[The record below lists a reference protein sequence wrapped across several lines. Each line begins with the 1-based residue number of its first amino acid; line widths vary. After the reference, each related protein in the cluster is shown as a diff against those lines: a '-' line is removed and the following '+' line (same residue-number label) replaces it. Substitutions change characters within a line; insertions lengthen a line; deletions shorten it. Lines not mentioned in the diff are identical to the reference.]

1 MSLSITV
8 DTDDPTPHYEQLRRQ
23 IAALIESGALEPS
36 TRLPS
41 VRQLAGD
48 LRLAPG
54 TVART
59 YKSLEEAGLVQTR
72 RGGGTT
78 VAALRSRADDRDR
91 RRIDDAAARFVAAA
105 RRLGAHDDEIQS
117 ALTAAL
123 LASGDR

>member
-1 MSLSITV
+1 MNPSITV
-8 DTDDPTPHYEQLRRQ
+8 DTNDPTPHYEQLRRQ
-23 IAALIESGALEPS
+23 IAALIEAGTLEAGA
-36 TRLPS
+36 RLPS

-54 TVART
+54 TVARA
-59 YKSLEEAGLVQTR
+59 YKALEVAGLVLTR

-91 RRIDDAAARFVAAA
+91 RGIDAAATRFVASA
-105 RRLGAHDDEIQS
+105 RRLGARDEEIQS

-123 LASGDR
+123 LAADDC